1 MDFFPLVIPVFAAT
15 LRMTFALLVP
25 SLGEAISERSGVYNV
40 GVEGY
45 MLMGA
50 IASYLAA
57 VTTGNV
63 WFGIVMGM
71 VGGAALSLVHAYLS
85 ISLKTNQI
93 ISGIAIWLFSMG
105 FSSFIFRTVA
115 ITETFEGFAAIHIPV
130 LSDLP
135 GIGPVIFNQ
144 NVLFYIAILLVA
156 VFALIM
162 FKTRFG
168 LIVRATGENPLA
180 VDMAGYSV
188 PKMRY
193 LSVLICGAM
202 SGFGGAYLPLAV
214 LHRFSEN
221 ITAGRGFIALC
232 IVIFGGWNPWG
243 ILGGSLLFAFVDAL
257 QMQMQA
263 AGVPVPFPL
272 LLMLP
277 YVITIIVL
285 VGIVGVVR
293 KAAPPR
299 KLAVP
304 YIKGE
309 A

>member
-1 MDFFPLVIPVFAAT
+1 MDFYPLIIPVLAAT
-15 LRMTFALLVP
+15 LRMSFALLVP
-25 SLGEAISERSGVYNV
+25 SLGEAVSERSGVYNV

-50 IASYLAA
+50 VASYLAA

-63 WFGIVMGM
+63 WFGIVIGM
-71 VGGAALSLVHAYLS
+71 LAGAALSLVHACLS
-85 ISLKTNQI
+85 ITFKTNQI

-105 FSSFIFRTVA
+105 ISSFIFRTVG
-115 ITETFEGFAAIHIPV
+115 ITDPLDGFASVQIPV

-135 GIGPVIFNQ
+135 GIGPVIFQQ
-144 NVLFYIAILLVA
+144 NVLFYIAMLLVV

-162 FKTRFG
+162 FRTRFG
-168 LIVRATGENPLA
+168 LLVRATGENPLA

-193 LSVLICGAM
+193 LSVLITGAM

-221 ITAGRGFIALC
+221 MTAGRGFIALC

-243 ILGGSLLFAFVDAL
+243 ILGGSLLFAFIDAL
-257 QMQMQA
+257 QMQLQA

-277 YVITIIVL
+277 YVVTVIVL

-293 KAAPPR
+293 KAVPPR

-309 A
+309 V

>member
-1 MDFFPLVIPVFAAT
+1 VGITDPLD
-15 LRMTFALLVP
+15 
-25 SLGEAISERSGVYNV
+25 
-40 GVEGY
+40 
-45 MLMGA
+45 
-50 IASYLAA
+50 
-57 VTTGNV
+57 
-63 WFGIVMGM
+63 
-71 VGGAALSLVHAYLS
+71 
-85 ISLKTNQI
+85 
-93 ISGIAIWLFSMG
+93 
-105 FSSFIFRTVA
+105 
-115 ITETFEGFAAIHIPV
+115 GFASVQIPV

-135 GIGPVIFNQ
+135 GIGPVIFQQ
-144 NVLFYIAILLVA
+144 NVLFYIAMLLVV

-162 FKTRFG
+162 FRTRFG
-168 LIVRATGENPLA
+168 LLVRATGENPLA

-193 LSVLICGAM
+193 LSVLITGAM

-221 ITAGRGFIALC
+221 MTAGRGFIALC

-243 ILGGSLLFAFVDAL
+243 ILGGSLLFAFIDAL
-257 QMQMQA
+257 QMQLQA

-277 YVITIIVL
+277 YVVTVIVL

-293 KAAPPR
+293 KAVPPR

-309 A
+309 V

>member
-1 MDFFPLVIPVFAAT
+1 MSFALVI
-15 LRMTFALLVP
+15 P

-50 IASYLAA
+50 ISSYLVAIS
-57 VTTGNV
+57 TGNL
-63 WFGIVMGM
+63 WLGIIAGM
-71 VGGAALSLVHAYLS
+71 LAGMALSLIHAYLS
-85 ISLKTNQI
+85 VTLKANQI
-93 ISGIAIWLFSMG
+93 ISGLAIWLFSMG
-105 FSSFIFRTVA
+105 FSAFIFRTVGVA
-115 ITETFEGFAAIHIPV
+115 GSIKGFASLHIPV
-130 LSDLP
+130 LSELP
-135 GIGPVIFNQ
+135 IVGPILFQQ
-144 NVLFYIAILLVA
+144 NVLFYLALLLVV
-156 VFALIM
+156 VFAIIM
-162 FKTRFG
+162 FRTRFG

-180 VDMAGYSV
+180 VDMAGYNV
-188 PKMRY
+188 FRMRY
-193 LSVLICGAM
+193 ISVLICGAM
-202 SGFGGAYLPLAV
+202 SGLGGAYLPLAV
-214 LHRFSEN
+214 LHGFSEN
-221 ITAGRGFIALC
+221 MTAGRGFIALC

-243 ILGGSLLFAFVDAL
+243 ILGGSLLFTFVDAL

-285 VGIVGVVR
+285 VGIVGVIR
-293 KAAPPR
+293 KVTAPK

-304 YIKGE
+304 YTKGE

>member
-1 MDFFPLVIPVFAAT
+1 MDFFPLVIPVLAAT
-15 LRMTFALLVP
+15 LRMSFALLVP

-50 IASYLAA
+50 IGSYLAA
-57 VTTGNV
+57 VTTGNL

-71 VGGAALSLVHAYLS
+71 VAGAALSLVHAYLS
-85 ISLKTNQI
+85 ITLKTNQI

-105 FSSFIFRTVA
+105 FSSFIFRTVG
-115 ITETFEGFAAIHIPV
+115 ITETFEGFASIHIPV
-130 LSDLP
+130 LGDLP
-135 GIGPVIFNQ
+135 GIGPVLFQQ
-144 NVLFYIAILLVA
+144 NVLFYIAMLLVV

-162 FKTRFG
+162 FRTRFG

-188 PKMRY
+188 PKIRY
-193 LSVLICGAM
+193 LSVLITGAM

-214 LHRFSEN
+214 LHRFTEN

-263 AGVPVPFPL
+263 VGVPVPFPL

-293 KAAPPR
+293 KAIPPR